1 MVIVGNDTKQ
11 DHIYSRMY
19 SNNKGQIS
27 PMQKS
32 RFPWYQPSIA
42 SLSFLLGKTET
53 TRADSGCDESDGMCV
68 TRRYHLLGRG
78 YMPEILSKISIFPS
92 HILHIAPGWNEPQV
106 LPWFSW
112 LFRNYQLGFS

>member
-1 MVIVGNDTKQ
+1 MLIVGNDTKQ

-32 RFPWYQPSIA
+32 RLPWYQPSIA

-53 TRADSGCDESDGMCV
+53 TRADSGCDESDGMF
-68 TRRYHLLGRG
+68 GRG
-78 YMPEILSKISIFPS
+78 YMPEIFKQDQ
-92 HILHIAPGWNEPQV
+92 HIPQPHTPHSPRVERAPGPSLV
-106 LPWFSW
+106 L
-112 LFRNYQLGFS
+112 LAL

>member
-32 RFPWYQPSIA
+32 RLPWYQPSIA

-53 TRADSGCDESDGMCV
+53 TLADSGCDESDGMCV

-78 YMPEILSKISIFPS
+78 YMPEIFKQNH
-92 HILHIAPGWNEPQV
+92 HIPQPHTPHSPRVERAPGPSLV
-106 LPWFSW
+106 L
-112 LFRNYQLGFS
+112 LAL